1 MSKLGCVG
9 SCLVASIFVF
19 AIACGM
25 NEASARG
32 FGGHGGGGGGGASE
46 PAGVISAAA
55 VSAEWAGAACA
66 AEWAVLT
73 AASQFARLQWGGR
86 SQPFARPGNFT
97 RPEAWVHEISPGW
110 VQAVR

>member
-32 FGGHGGGGGGGASE
+32 FGGHGGGGG
-46 PAGVISAAA
+46 
-55 VSAEWAGAACA
+55 
-66 AEWAVLT
+66 
-73 AASQFARLQWGGR
+73 R
-86 SQPFARPGNFT
+86 
-97 RPEAWVHEISPGW
+97 
-110 VQAVR
+110 